1 MISITAAQAGT
12 IIVNIIPIGRVGA
25 MLLATAEAVM
35 AQLELSPVVQEVL
48 CSGTLWG
55 AEQPERLLV
64 ASLVRWSEGLSIRRT
79 HVTITRCATVA
90 DDKAAI

>member
-12 IIVNIIPIGRVGA
+12 IIVDIIPIGRVGA

-35 AQLELSPVVQEVL
+35 AQLELSPVVQEVP

-55 AEQPERLLV
+55 RNRRNDCWWR
-64 ASLVRWSEGLSIRRT
+64 RWCVGRKDSR
-79 HVTITRCATVA
+79 
-90 DDKAAI
+90 